1 MLNGCAKGL
10 NFLYFSEAPKLTWQN
25 IDPCQPLVKQ
35 PPAGPIEATNKHID
49 SYALVGL
56 RTLALA
62 VRELGQEEVEAFSR
76 QLATA
81 QQTIEVRQLCSDWSI
96 VPALS
101 CDWL

>member
-1 MLNGCAKGL
+1 M
-10 NFLYFSEAPKLTWQN
+10 S
-25 IDPCQPLVKQ
+25 
-35 PPAGPIEATNKHID
+35 GPIEATNKHID

-81 QQTIEVRQLCSDWSI
+81 QQTIEVRQYSAVI
-96 VPALS
+96 GQLS
-101 CDWL
+101 QY